1 MKLSK
6 ISIITL
12 LLFFSVSPSFVCAV
26 TQFSFSTDVQSVS
39 LEELSKEITVH
50 SDIPVTETT
59 YITFNSSS
67 GTGQFF
73 SNKTNTTP
81 IDPSDFVYIS
91 SKNSNRT
98 VYYKDTIA
106 GNFVITANIFNKEKT
121 EKISTIS
128 QNISVGQTPPENNQD
143 SDNADDSAVDQPES
157 TSSSSSSTS
166 AHSSPAPLS
175 STGQKIEFEI
185 SAGRDR
191 LTTVGNNLTFH
202 VVLTKS
208 SNILESGITYSWT
221 FGDGAVAQG
230 SRVSH
235 SYRFP
240 GDYSVVVNA
249 NYSDKQAVSRA
260 VVKVVLPEVTI
271 IKTHGGVEITN
282 NSGVEINL
290 GDWKL
295 VSPLRVFVFPQ
306 DTLIS
311 NKKSIIFSDV
321 ITGVYSGTIQ
331 VLNPIDQE
339 FGHIDAISKTEQELL
354 ASNIKD
360 ATLVL
365 QKKIEEVRNELAL
378 VSKNQSTAQN
388 PVVPEPP
395 VGQVLGDYSEQNLSL
410 PNDVVET
417 PGIIVFE
424 AEKKT
429 GLVSKVFAWPIR
441 GFEFVR
447 HLFVED

>member
-1 MKLSK
+1 
-6 ISIITL
+6 
-12 LLFFSVSPSFVCAV
+12 
-26 TQFSFSTDVQSVS
+26 
-39 LEELSKEITVH
+39 
-50 SDIPVTETT
+50 
-59 YITFNSSS
+59 
-67 GTGQFF
+67 
-73 SNKTNTTP
+73 
-81 IDPSDFVYIS
+81 
-91 SKNSNRT
+91 
-98 VYYKDTIA
+98 
-106 GNFVITANIFNKEKT
+106 
-121 EKISTIS
+121 
-128 QNISVGQTPPENNQD
+128 
-143 SDNADDSAVDQPES
+143 
-157 TSSSSSSTS
+157 
-166 AHSSPAPLS
+166 
-175 STGQKIEFEI
+175 
-185 SAGRDR
+185 
-191 LTTVGNNLTFH
+191 
-202 VVLTKS
+202 
-208 SNILESGITYSWT
+208 GITYSWT

-331 VLNPIDQE
+331 LLNPIDQE

-354 ASNIKD
+354 AGNIKD